1 MLYCIKTTL
10 QCSRIPKLHTLKGHL
25 TPLIRQVNA
34 TSFSPL
40 QQKTPSKCQASVA
53 YRMIVRYFIRQL
65 RFLLESGEVEVY
77 FWPNPAE
84 DKDRRRLIEKE
95 KRAVIHP
102 LCFLVVPE
110 AGLEPARARARLI
123 LSQVRLPIPPLRRN
137 MYSSTAAWSLQD
149 VKAVGKN

>member
-40 QQKTPSKCQASVA
+40 QQKTPSNCQASVA

-95 KRAVIHP
+95 KKGSNPPFMFSSGAGGRTRTGTSASP
-102 LCFLVVPE
+102 LDFE
-110 AGLEPARARARLI
+110 SSASANSATPA
-123 LSQVRLPIPPLRRN
+123 QYVF
-137 MYSSTAAWSLQD
+137 
-149 VKAVGKN
+149 